1 MALGLRT
8 LEGMDADASADRPV
22 LAVTGSTGW
31 LGGLV
36 ARDLADRGVAQRLLV
51 RDVSRAPELLGSV
64 AAQCSY
70 RDVDA
75 ARAALEGAETLFM
88 VSAAESED
96 RLDEHRAFVDAAA
109 AAGVRHVVYVSFF
122 GAAPDAT
129 FTLARDHAATE
140 ERLRA
145 SGMAWTFL
153 RDNLY
158 LEFMDH
164 MVGEDGIVRGPAG
177 DGRAAVVAHDD
188 IARVAVAVLMDP
200 ASHAGETYDLTGPEA
215 LTFTEMAAVISEV
228 TGREVRFHDETV
240 EEAYA
245 SRAVYGAPDWQVDA
259 WVSTYTAVAAG
270 ELDGVSGD
278 VERLTGR
285 RPTSLRE
292 YLEAQRPSR

>member
-140 ERLRA
+140 EHLRA

-164 MVGEDGIVRGPAG
+164 MVGDDGVIRGPAA
-177 DGRAAVVAHDD
+177 DGRAAVVSHED
-188 IARVAVAVLMDP
+188 IARVAVAVLLDP
-200 ASHAGETYDLTGPEA
+200 ASHAGATYDLTGPEA
-215 LTFTEMAAVISEV
+215 LTFAEMAATITEV
-228 TGREVRFHDETV
+228 TGREVRFHDETL

-259 WVSTYTAVAAG
+259 WVSTYTAIANG
-270 ELDGVSGD
+270 ELDVVSAA
-278 VERLTGR
+278 VPQLTGH
-285 RPTSLRE
+285 PASSLRE
-292 YLEAQRPSR
+292 SLVQR

>member
-1 MALGLRT
+1 M
-8 LEGMDADASADRPV
+8 SAAVTGSPS

-36 ARDLADRGVAQRLLV
+36 ARDLAGRGVAQRLLV
-51 RDVSRAPELLGSV
+51 RDVSRAPDLAGSL
-64 AAQCSY
+64 AAPCSY
-70 RDVDA
+70 READA
-75 ARAALEGAETLFM
+75 ARAALEGVETLFM

-96 RLDEHRAFVDAAA
+96 RLHEHRTFVDAAA
-109 AAGVRHVVYVSFF
+109 AAGVRQVVYVSFF

-140 ERLRA
+140 QHLRD

-164 MVGEDGIVRGPAG
+164 MVGDDGVVRGPAG
-177 DGRAAVVAHDD
+177 EGRAAVVSHDD
-188 IARVAVAVLMDP
+188 IARVAVAVLLDP
-200 ASHAGETYDLTGPEA
+200 HAHAGATYDLTGPES
-215 LTFTEMAAVISEV
+215 LTFAEMAETITDV
-228 TGREVRFHDETV
+228 TGREVRFHDETL

-292 YLEAQRPSR
+292 YLEAQHASR